1 MDAFRSSKLWEYDA
15 VLMDIRMPVMDGLS
29 AAAAIRASKR
39 ADAKKIPIIAMTANA
54 YEEDIRLS
62 RNAGMNAHLVKPIE
76 PDPLYETLAELCR
89 KGKGQDVK

>member
-1 MDAFRSSKLWEYDA
+1 
-15 VLMDIRMPVMDGLS
+15 
-29 AAAAIRASKR
+29 
-39 ADAKKIPIIAMTANA
+39 MTANA

-89 KGKGQDVK
+89 KQKGQDVK